1 MSARK
6 RMVHASPSPAS
17 KFSDGIQAFKTGAQE
32 IQENASARSL
42 KVLKVCIH
50 TPAFIAQ
57 PIWFSPISMA
67 LPLDF
72 TDIGL
77 HL

>member
-42 KVLKVCIH
+42 KVLKVCIY

-57 PIWFSPISMA
+57 PIW
-67 LPLDF
+67 LDF